1 MKDQY
6 SISYDKTPPPPPP
19 PPPLPPPPP
28 PPPLHPYRRT
38 WKIFKEIMGVI
49 TFVVVVLTFLLTI
62 FNVPIYY
69 DAGRIQVDHVDVRN
83 LYIEYEFL
91 NTTAVTMSGNAT
103 ISPVFYTNGEVN
115 PFAIIATYQLT
126 SIAIHGYPI
135 SSFARSQFS
144 ISNTGYDSFVIFDP
158 VETTILPEKELQLFK
173 QSIAEEPRVL
183 VTCRI
188 DYFQIQFGREE
199 FCLVTGLKFKVE
211 NCTDYNNEEERIP
224 FRHRVF
230 SSSLDGKPIIGK
242 HVAALINSEEL
253 KKLDDNDAVSLCCLG
268 ILQLVLLGLED
279 KRPVPNWI
287 LRLANDRE
295 G

>member
-6 SISYDKTPPPPPP
+6 SISYDKTPPPP

-38 WKIFKEIMGVI
+38 WKIFKEIMRVI
-49 TFVVVVLTFLLTI
+49 TFVVVVLTI

-103 ISPVFYTNGEVN
+103 ISPVFYTTWEVN

-135 SSFARSQFS
+135 
-144 ISNTGYDSFVIFDP
+144 
-158 VETTILPEKELQLFK
+158 
-173 QSIAEEPRVL
+173 
-183 VTCRI
+183 
-188 DYFQIQFGREE
+188 
-199 FCLVTGLKFKVE
+199 
-211 NCTDYNNEEERIP
+211 
-224 FRHRVF
+224 
-230 SSSLDGKPIIGK
+230 
-242 HVAALINSEEL
+242 
-253 KKLDDNDAVSLCCLG
+253 
-268 ILQLVLLGLED
+268 
-279 KRPVPNWI
+279 
-287 LRLANDRE
+287 
-295 G
+295 